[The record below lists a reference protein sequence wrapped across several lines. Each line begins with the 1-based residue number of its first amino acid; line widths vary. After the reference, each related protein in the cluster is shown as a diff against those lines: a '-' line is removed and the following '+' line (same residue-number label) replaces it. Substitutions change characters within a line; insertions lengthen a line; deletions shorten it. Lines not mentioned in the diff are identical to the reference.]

1 MTREVALVS
10 DLVLRGLTMVFKAG
24 ISSVLGE
31 DPLAERDK
39 SGPSLIAPTT
49 PWGLRS

>member
-1 MTREVALVS
+1 MVS
-10 DLVLRGLTMVFKAG
+10 GLVLRGWTMVG
-24 ISSVLGE
+24 PGVRSSYQQCVE

-49 PWGLRS
+49 AWGLS